1 MQTFFTFSNKRGLP
15 GPDRDPRFDSSI
27 SSHLRLVARNFARE
41 LCFLLEEV
49 LRKVC
54 YRCTKNKR
62 ISFLLF
68 SFLFLLF
75 SEKESLEICRV
86 DLANFHPNKGD
97 KRERSRV
104 RDVRKISR
112 KNKKRFF
119 VLSSFPFWEFLKFV
133 QNMRA
138 RAWLKLRIREANRV

>member
-1 MQTFFTFSNKRGLP
+1 M
-15 GPDRDPRFDSSI
+15 
-27 SSHLRLVARNFARE
+27 
-41 LCFLLEEV
+41 
-49 LRKVC
+49 
-54 YRCTKNKR
+54 
-62 ISFLLF
+62 
-68 SFLFLLF
+68 
-75 SEKESLEICRV
+75 

-138 RAWLKLRIREANRV
+138 RLVEIANKRGKSSVSIYLETCIG